1 MQITEDAAKENG
13 VNLGTV
19 VAENIRK
26 RLNSDLQSIAV
37 SIFHSFLFQKKKK
50 KVYFY
55 HHKALPA
62 ISLTF

>member
-1 MQITEDAAKENG
+1 MWNFSKQITEDAVKENG

-37 SIFHSFLFQKKKK
+37 SIFHSFLFQKRRK
-50 KVYFY
+50 
-55 HHKALPA
+55 
-62 ISLTF
+62 

>member
-1 MQITEDAAKENG
+1 MQITEDAVKENG

-37 SIFHSFLFQKKKK
+37 SIFHSFLFQKGRQSTFTITRHCLQ
-50 KVYFY
+50 Y
-55 HHKALPA
+55 L
-62 ISLTF
+62 LTF